1 MSCVAMIFAAGL
13 GTRLYPLT
21 ADRPKALVEVCGK
34 PLLEH
39 VINKLTSNGFDK
51 IVINVHHFADKIINF
66 INDNNFNADI
76 RISDERQELLD
87 TAGGLKFAEP
97 LFQGAD
103 NILMYN
109 VDILSDIDLK
119 KLYQYHVEH
128 GALATLAV
136 KRRETSRYFIFDENN
151 MQLAGW
157 KDIGTG
163 ELKKIRDFAAGV
175 DLAFSGIHIVR
186 REILDYIPLG
196 KKFSMTPLYLELA
209 GSHTVIA
216 YDHSHDTWCDV
227 GKIDVLERLNKCHF

>member
-51 IVINVHHFADKIINF
+51 IVINVHHFADKIISF

-119 KLYQYHVEH
+119 KLYQYHAEH

-151 MQLAGW
+151 MQLVGW

-163 ELKKIRDFAAGV
+163 ELKKHV
-175 DLAFSGIHIVR
+175 
-186 REILDYIPLG
+186 ILLSVLISLLVV
-196 KKFSMTPLYLELA
+196 STLL
-209 GSHTVIA
+209 
-216 YDHSHDTWCDV
+216 DV
-227 GKIDVLERLNKCHF
+227 KSLITSLWGRNFR